1 MGAERKSQ
9 YLDEKA
15 KLATAYHEVFNS
27 LIPFLLL
34 KNRRVDMPLLPP
46 TPMVQCH
53 SIKSHVSLVD
63 MPWVM
68 WVFYVVFLLFLRLTR
83 RILQTSQLPLD
94 DRTSV
99 NYKEYLAEIDVCMGG
114 RVAEELSKSCLF

>member
-15 KLATAYHEVFNS
+15 KLATAYHEVFHF

-34 KNRRVDMPLLPP
+34 KNRRVDMRLWPS

-63 MPWVM
+63 MPWAM
-68 WVFYVVFLLFLRLTR
+68 WVFHFLFSDWLTYA
-83 RILQTSQLPLD
+83 IFQTSQLPLD

-114 RVAEELSKSCLF
+114 RVAEELSKSRLFF